1 VRSSAN
7 FSIFSAKFHD
17 DLSKQGQGW
26 RDGMPLHKE
35 IEMRTLIR
43 AVATAVFL
51 VGSVHTALAHDDEP
65 GSATR
70 ARLGKVH
77 FENSCSAAVAKYFDV
92 SIALLHSFWVKD
104 AIEGFNYVLKQDP
117 GCAMAYWGIAMSLQG
132 NPLTGQEPNADAM
145 RDALAA
151 LDKAKTV
158 GARTQRERDYLA
170 AIDLIYRNADKA
182 PFRAR
187 RLAYEKAME
196 ALSQRYPQDTEAEI
210 FYALSLDMT
219 ADLSDKTY
227 ANQLKAAAILERLNR
242 LQPEHPGIAHY
253 LIHSYDYPAIA
264 DRGLDAARRYAQ
276 VAPDNPHA
284 LHMPS
289 HIFTRLGAWQDSIDT
304 NARSAAAA
312 KDEGNRGE
320 QVHAMDYMVYAY
332 LQLGEDARAQRVV
345 AESETIE
352 VVSPAFV
359 GPYAQAAMPARYALE
374 RRDWKQAAALLE
386 RPSRFAFTM
395 AIAHFARGLGFA
407 RLGDAASAQKEADR
421 LAELRDAL
429 KEQKNTYWASQT
441 EVQRLA
447 VSAWIAFARGSQ
459 AEAIASMRAS
469 ADLEDSMEKHIVT
482 PAPVVPARELL
493 GEMLLEAKRPGEAL
507 AAFETAAQREPNRLR
522 DLYGAAQAAAQSGDR
537 AKARMY
543 YERLAALAAKT
554 GGGRPELQQAKA
566 YLAQR

>member
-1 VRSSAN
+1 MKTFIRSAA
-7 FSIFSAKFHD
+7 FAA
-17 DLSKQGQGW
+17 
-26 RDGMPLHKE
+26 
-35 IEMRTLIR
+35 TLFAAIH
-43 AVATAVFL
+43 A
-51 VGSVHTALAHDDEP
+51 ALAHDDEP
-65 GSATR
+65 GSAAR

-117 GCAMAYWGIAMSLQG
+117 GCAVAYWGIAMSLQG
-132 NPLTGQEPNADAM
+132 NPLTGQEPNADAL

-151 LDKAKTV
+151 LDKARTI
-158 GARTQRERDYLA
+158 GAKTQRERDYLA
-170 AIDLIYRNADKA
+170 AIDLVFRDADKT

-264 DRGLDAARRYAQ
+264 DRGRDAARRYAQ

-289 HIFTRLGAWQDSIDT
+289 HIFTRLGAWQESIDT

-312 KDEGNRGE
+312 RDEGNRGE
-320 QVHAMDYMVYAY
+320 QVHAMDYMVYAH
-332 LQLGEDARAQRVV
+332 LQLGEDAEAQRVV
-345 AESETIE
+345 AESEKIE

-359 GPYAQAAMPARYALE
+359 GPYGQAAMPARYALE
-374 RRDWKQAAALLE
+374 RRSWKDAAALQE

-395 AIAHFARGLGFA
+395 AITHFARGLGFA
-407 RLGDAASAQKEADR
+407 RMGDAASAQMEADK
-421 LAELRDAL
+421 LTVLRDAL
-429 KEQKNTYWASQT
+429 KEQKNAYWASQT

-447 VSAWIAFARGSQ
+447 VSAWTAFARGSQ
-459 AEAIASMRAS
+459 AEALSTMRAS

-482 PAPVVPARELL
+482 PAPIVPARELL
-493 GEMLLEAKRPGEAL
+493 GEMLLETKHPGEAL
-507 AAFETAAQREPNRLR
+507 AAFEAAAQREPNRLR
-522 DLYGAAQAAAQSGDR
+522 GLYGAAQAAAQSGDR
-537 AKARMY
+537 AKAKMY
-543 YERLAALAAKT
+543 YERLTELAAKT
-554 GGGRPELQQAKA
+554 GSRRPELQQARA
-566 YLAQR
+566 YLALR